1 MAVVIHLPGA
11 LLPFAAGQSRIA
23 LEAGPDVGAALRA
36 LYALHPGLRDRIQ
49 NERGEVRQH
58 VNVFVGSDNVRD
70 LARTRDRAAA
80 GRRGAHP
87 AGGERRLGDG
97 RVYAVSS

>member
-49 NERGEVRQH
+49 NERGELRQH

-70 LARTRDRAAA
+70 LAGLATVLPPDAEV
-80 GRRGAHP
+80 HILP
-87 AGGERRLGDG
+87 
-97 RVYAVSS
+97 AVSGG

>member
-49 NERGEVRQH
+49 NERGEIRQH

-70 LARTRDRAAA
+70 LAGLATAL
-80 GRRGAHP
+80 P
-87 AGGERRLGDG
+87 ADAEVHILP
-97 RVYAVSS
+97 AVSGG

>member
-11 LLPFAAGQSRIA
+11 LLPFAASQSRIA

-49 NERGEVRQH
+49 NERGEIRRE
-58 VNVFVGSDNVRD
+58 GPWSDSGFELINC
-70 LARTRDRAAA
+70 
-80 GRRGAHP
+80 
-87 AGGERRLGDG
+87 
-97 RVYAVSS
+97 

>member
-11 LLPFAAGQSRIA
+11 LLALSAGQSRIA
-23 LEAGPDVGAALRA
+23 LEAGPDVAAALRA

-58 VNVFVGSDNVRD
+58 VNVFVDSDNIRD
-70 LARTRDRAAA
+70 LAGLATVLPPHAEL
-80 GRRGAHP
+80 HIFP
-87 AGGERRLGDG
+87 
-97 RVYAVSS
+97 AVSGG

>member
-23 LEAGPDVGAALRA
+23 LEAGPDVGAALRT

-49 NERGEVRQH
+49 NERGEIRRH

-70 LARTRDRAAA
+70 LKGLATALPPDPEV
-80 GRRGAHP
+80 HILP
-87 AGGERRLGDG
+87 
-97 RVYAVSS
+97 AVSGG

>member
-49 NERGEVRQH
+49 NERGEIRQH

-70 LARTRDRAAA
+70 LAGLATALPPDAEV
-80 GRRGAHP
+80 HILP
-87 AGGERRLGDG
+87 
-97 RVYAVSS
+97 AVSGG

>member
-1 MAVVIHLPGA
+1 MAVVVHLPGA
-11 LLPFAAGQSRIA
+11 LLPFAAGQSRIT

-49 NERGEVRQH
+49 NERGELRPH

-70 LARTRDRAAA
+70 LAGLATALPPQAEL
-80 GRRGAHP
+80 HILP
-87 AGGERRLGDG
+87 
-97 RVYAVSS
+97 AVSGG